1 MYLTI
6 KLWELIVIL
15 LLIFV
20 LWVFGKII
28 NAAIAESIFKQKMK
42 DTNKFIDDLNKLN
55 DELNKE
61 TQKTTKK
68 K

>member
-28 NAAIAESIFKQKMK
+28 NAAIAESIFKQKLK
-42 DTNKFIDDLNKLN
+42 DTNKFIDDLKKL
-55 DELNKE
+55 LK
-61 TQKTTKK
+61 
-68 K
+68 

>member
-20 LWVFGKII
+20 LWVFDKII